1 MVYSISTRVRII
13 NICRSGRDFHVFL
26 TQSGERL
33 KKQLDAENIPVTLIH
48 DMAIGYTI
56 NKVWTKK
63 D

>member
-1 MVYSISTRVRII
+1 M